1 MATINFLYRSKREK
15 APLTI
20 RLLFNNNQIDAKS
33 NIFIEKDYFINK
45 HFKRTKD
52 AEIKK
57 KQISVNNKL
66 NKIENYILDLFNKAE
81 IKDINKEWLVEQVDL
96 FYNPHKQSSF
106 EEYVSYWINKYASDA
121 TTMENR
127 QGGIG
132 LSKSRIDQY
141 NNLNT
146 LFEEWQGKKRHKVKE
161 LDKNK
166 FRSFKIWLL
175 NEKLYQ
181 PNYVLKKLSDLRTVC
196 KYARSFNITT
206 SPDLDFIQIKQV
218 SAYDSDM
225 DIIALEKNELDRIES
240 LNLTDERLI
249 NARKWLIL
257 MCWTGQRGKKFTQ
270 SLTENSFKVKNGY
283 FVIEIN
289 QKKGNKPTIIP
300 VFKQVMDIYESGLPI
315 PVSTQSLNN
324 DFKIIGKKAKINT
337 PIMGK
342 LEVTTIIDGVK
353 ARRKEKAIRPKY
365 EYMATHIGRRTFAN
379 LMFYEKVARGAV
391 MKITNHSRESTYLQ
405 YIRKSDDAHLETFQN
420 HFNENNDS
428 LNSPLRIVKTGTN
441 NI

>member
-1 MATINFLYRSKREK
+1 MATINFLYRSKRAK

-20 RLLFNNNQIDAKS
+20 RLLYNSSQLAAKS
-33 NIFIEKDYFINK
+33 KIFVEKDYFLNK
-45 HFKRTKD
+45 HFKGTKD

-57 KQISVNNKL
+57 KQNQLNNEL
-66 NKIENYILDLFNKAE
+66 QKIENHILDLFNKTPINE
-81 IKDINKEWLVEQVDL
+81 IDKEWLVEQVDL
-96 FYNPHKQSSF
+96 YYNPNKNSPF
-106 EEYVSYWINKYASDA
+106 EDYVSYWIKKYANDA
-121 TTMENR
+121 STMENR

-146 LFEEWQGKKRHKVKE
+146 LFEEWQGKKRIKVKE

-175 NEKLYQ
+175 NDKEYQ
-181 PNYVLKKLSDLRTVC
+181 PNYSLKKLSDLRTVC
-196 KYARSFNITT
+196 KYARSFNIET
-206 SPDLDFIQIKQV
+206 STDLDFISIKQV

-225 DIIALEKNELDRIES
+225 DIIALDKAELDRIEK
-240 LNLTDERLI
+240 LELKDDRLI

-270 SLTENSFKVKNGY
+270 NLTENSFKVRDGY

-300 VFKQVMDIYESGLPI
+300 VFKQVKNIYESGLPK
-315 PVSTQSLNN
+315 PVTTQSLNA
-324 DFKIIGKKAKINT
+324 DFKIIGEKAKINT
-337 PIMGK
+337 PTLGK
-342 LEVTTIIDGVK
+342 LEVTTTINEEKV
-353 ARRKEKAIRPKY
+353 RRKVKAIRPKY

-405 YIRKSDDAHLETFQN
+405 YIRKSDDAHIEAFQS
-420 HFNENNDS
+420 HFSDHNES
-428 LNSPLRIVKTGTN
+428 LNSPLRIVRTGTDSQ
-441 NI
+441 